1 MDVYECNMPCVCD
14 NASMSVNHH
23 NFDDML
29 LEVMGVVDIPNI
41 KLLKKKAKKC
51 HKNLSRFIGEKE
63 DLPLLKRKPA
73 QAGPAPASLDSDKP
87 LLKSGKRKMMFAPF
101 VAGMFFSR
109 KRKAIE
115 ILPESVKTLWNKWEL
130 RSMVIFSLFL
140 QGILM
145 VLGKSRNHSRR
156 NWVRIILWLA
166 YLWADTVATA
176 SLGVLSSNQG
186 ESEGGFVDPNYVI
199 TVFWAPFLLLHL
211 GGPDTITAYSL
222 EDNELWLRHLLGLL
236 VQVGGVV
243 YVFLTTWTS
252 TNALYFMAIPI
263 FFAGIIK
270 YGERTW
276 VLMSASSEHFR
287 DSMLSPPDPG
297 PNYARFMEEYK
308 SKKQEGFKVCSEKK
322 QDAQKEENY
331 SYEGVETDSRIPE
344 ARILNTAYMF
354 FEIFKKLP
362 ANLILS
368 FHDIQK
374 SQYFIKTSSC
384 DEAFKLIEVEL
395 GFMYDVFHTKAVLV
409 HSFKGVVFRLI
420 TSTCTVAVFVA
431 FFKIEKH
438 IYSRVDVSITYI
450 LLVGAILLEF
460 YAFVVLV
467 CSDWTIVWLRKHKN
481 FGVDLLYHFISLI
494 LRSRNKRWSNA
505 MGQYNLIR
513 YCLKDNPAKYRYNNS
528 VDVPPE
534 LKILIFEE
542 FQNRIDANHSDG
554 REANEFC
561 AYRGDKVIAKIENI
575 SDETKDENLELLKQ
589 SVKEEFDKSILLW
602 HIATDLCYYW
612 DQEKKCS
619 SMCDSYCKASK
630 LLSDYMMHLLVM
642 CPFMLPN
649 GIGETRVRDTCA
661 EARGFF
667 KERKSITNV
676 TQACLNL
683 KEVNTEIPPSDVKGD
698 RSKSVLFD
706 ACRLAKSL
714 QFLEN
719 NSRIENKWKLVE
731 QVWVEML
738 SYAASHCGW
747 QNHAQQLRRGGELLT
762 HVWLLMAHFGFTEQ
776 YQISTGHAKV
786 KLIVQ

>member
-1 MDVYECNMPCVCD
+1 
-14 NASMSVNHH
+14 
-23 NFDDML
+23 
-29 LEVMGVVDIPNI
+29 
-41 KLLKKKAKKC
+41 
-51 HKNLSRFIGEKE
+51 
-63 DLPLLKRKPA
+63 
-73 QAGPAPASLDSDKP
+73 
-87 LLKSGKRKMMFAPF
+87 
-101 VAGMFFSR
+101 
-109 KRKAIE
+109 
-115 ILPESVKTLWNKWEL
+115 
-130 RSMVIFSLFL
+130 MVIFSLFL

-145 VLGKSRNHSRR
+145 VLGKSRKHSRR

-236 VQVGGVV
+236 VQVIGAI
-243 YVFLTTWTS
+243 YVFLTAWTG
-252 TNALYFMAIPI
+252 TNELYFMAIPI
-263 FFAGIIK
+263 FLAGIIK
-270 YGERTW
+270 YGERTS
-276 VLMSASSEHFR
+276 VLRSASSEHFR
-287 DSMLSPPDPG
+287 DSLFSAPDPG

-322 QDAQKEENY
+322 RDAQKEENY

-344 ARILNTAYMF
+344 ARILNAAYMF

-368 FHDIQK
+368 FNDIQK

-384 DEAFKLIEVEL
+384 DEAFKLIEIEL

-409 HSFKGVVFRLI
+409 NSLKGVVFRLI

-450 LLVGAILLEF
+450 LLVGAISLEF

-467 CSDWTIVWLRKHKN
+467 CSDWTIVWLRKWGKH
-481 FGVDLLYHFISLI
+481 LYYFISLI

-513 YCLKDNPAKYRYNNS
+513 YCLKDNPAKCISDQGFLRISKLLEKYWYNNS

-542 FQNRIDANHSDG
+542 FQDKIDANHSDG
-554 REANEFC
+554 RKANEFC
-561 AYRGDKVIAKIENI
+561 AYRGDKVIAKIEI
-575 SDETKDENLELLKQ
+575 RSDETKDENLELLKQ

-619 SMCDSYCKASK
+619 SICDPYCKASK

-667 KERKSITNV
+667 KERKSITNE
-676 TQACLNL
+676 TQACLKL
-683 KEVNTEIPPSDVKGD
+683 KEVNTEIPPSEVKGD

-747 QNHAQQLRRGGELLT
+747 RNHAEQLRRGGELLT
-762 HVWLLMAHFGFTEQ
+762 HVWLLMAHFGLTEQ
-776 YQISTGHAKV
+776 FQISQGYATV

>member
-1 MDVYECNMPCVCD
+1 
-14 NASMSVNHH
+14 
-23 NFDDML
+23 
-29 LEVMGVVDIPNI
+29 
-41 KLLKKKAKKC
+41 
-51 HKNLSRFIGEKE
+51 
-63 DLPLLKRKPA
+63 
-73 QAGPAPASLDSDKP
+73 
-87 LLKSGKRKMMFAPF
+87 MMFAPF

-145 VLGKSRNHSRR
+145 VLGKSRKHSRR
-156 NWVRIILWLA
+156 NWIRIILWLA

-243 YVFLTTWTS
+243 YVFLTAWTS

-263 FFAGIIK
+263 FFSGIIK

-322 QDAQKEENY
+322 QDAQKEENF

-420 TSTCTVAVFVA
+420 TSTCTVSVFVA

-450 LLVGAILLEF
+450 LLVEAILLEF

-481 FGVDLLYHFISLI
+481 FGVDLLYYFISLI

-505 MGQYNLIR
+505 MGQYNLIW
-513 YCLKDNPAKYRYNNS
+513 YCLKDNIAKYRYNNS

-542 FQNRIDANHSDG
+542 FQNRIDANYSDG

-561 AYRGDKVIAKIENI
+561 AYRGDKVIAKIEKI
-575 SDETKDENLELLKQ
+575 SDETKDENLELLKE
-589 SVKEEFDKSILLW
+589 SVKEEFDISILLW

-619 SMCDSYCKASK
+619 SICDSYCKASK

-776 YQISTGHAKV
+776 YQISTGYAKV